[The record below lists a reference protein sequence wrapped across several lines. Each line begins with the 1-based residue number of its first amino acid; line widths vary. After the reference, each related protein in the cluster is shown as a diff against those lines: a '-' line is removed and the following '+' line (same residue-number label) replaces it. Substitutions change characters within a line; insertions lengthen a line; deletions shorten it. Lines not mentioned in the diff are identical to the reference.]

1 MRSLLV
7 TAFALYNMSGPLA
20 AQEAADSMAGDKV
33 LSAGAD
39 ADGKNYTISLALEN
53 GRQISLRIPPPEAI
67 KIVDGLSK
75 TATSA
80 PQKQQIVAI
89 VQTINLKADNR
100 GRAIIL
106 TPHVRT
112 GPLDTFAIPSDQ
124 ADQFIEL
131 FQKVAAETKAN
142 AGKTR
147 Q

>member
-1 MRSLLV
+1 MRLLLIA
-7 TAFALYNMSGPLA
+7 AFALYNMFSPLFAEENATSVA
-20 AQEAADSMAGDKV
+20 ADKV
-33 LSAGAD
+33 LSASAD

-53 GRQISLRIPPPEAI
+53 GRQISLRIPPAEAV

-75 TATSA
+75 TVTSA
-80 PQKQQIVAI
+80 PQKQQIVAV

-112 GPLDTFAIPSDQ
+112 GPLDTFAIPIGQ

-131 FQKVAAETKAN
+131 FQKVAAETKTN
-142 AGKTR
+142 AAKTR
-147 Q
+147 